1 MTGTAPVTCSWQFED
16 DVPAALSNVPD
27 DGIVGQTNTWL
38 SVQGRVR
45 AVNRLAEIVGA
56 DDRLTA
62 RTKNGPCHCLREILR
77 CSDRERVVTV
87 VHRTLKAGAAV
98 LDGCPRSLVK
108 ASWAREV
115 EIHRQII

>member
-1 MTGTAPVTCSWQFED
+1 M
-16 DVPAALSNVPD
+16 
-27 DGIVGQTNTWL
+27 
-38 SVQGRVR
+38 
-45 AVNRLAEIVGA
+45 
-56 DDRLTA
+56 
-62 RTKNGPCHCLREILR
+62 
-77 CSDRERVVTV
+77 VTV